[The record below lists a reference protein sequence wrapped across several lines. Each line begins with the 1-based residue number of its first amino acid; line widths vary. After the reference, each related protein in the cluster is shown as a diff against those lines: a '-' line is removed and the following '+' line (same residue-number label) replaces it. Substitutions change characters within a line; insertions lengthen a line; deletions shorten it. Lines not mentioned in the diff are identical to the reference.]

1 MKTFFT
7 VKTAAYEGPE
17 LGPTD
22 TVSVEIQRYD
32 ALGLIKSREKLV
44 AMVVNVEPIF
54 PIEPDRLAK
63 IIETDNAKMPVYR
76 SDDPGDAGPLT
87 LGAQIEANDEMFDE
101 KLTDYYES
109 REGPLNDEEPS

>member
-17 LGPTD
+17 LGPKD

-32 ALGLIKSREKLV
+32 ASGLINSREKLV

-54 PIEPDRLAK
+54 PAEPDLDRVK
-63 IIETDNAKMPVYR
+63 EMEVMG
-76 SDDPGDAGPLT
+76 DD
-87 LGAQIEANDEMFDE
+87 DE
-101 KLTDYYES
+101 KLTDYWES
-109 REGPLNDEEPS
+109 REGPRDDSRESSISDEESW